1 MKITYE
7 NSAKERLDK
16 FLVAQLPET
25 SRSHLQK
32 MIKDGVILLNGKITA
47 VHTFLK
53 PGDQIEI
60 GQETPSQQT
69 IIEPT
74 IIEETPDY
82 LILNKP
88 AGLVVYATD
97 IKNYTLID
105 WLKKNYPKLKTVGE
119 EGQPYGLVHRLDKEV
134 SGVLVIAKTQ
144 KFWENLKYQFADHT
158 IYKEY
163 LAFANGA
170 FPDKAGTIDLPLI
183 RTKAGII
190 GAVAKNQDGKDAI
203 TEYEVVQ
210 QFKDYTLVKIIIK
223 TGRTHQI
230 RAHMK
235 AFNHPL
241 VGDKLYNSKDKLLS
255 GRVFLHAAKLSFTN
269 SQGEL
274 VTYTAP
280 LPNELQEILDRFQK

>member
-1 MKITYE
+1 MNITYE
-7 NSAKERLDK
+7 DQAKERLDK
-16 FLVAQLPET
+16 FLVAQLPNT
-25 SRSHLQK
+25 SRSQLQK
-32 MIKDGVILLNGKITA
+32 MIKDGVILLNGETTA

-53 PGDQIEI
+53 PGDQIVV
-60 GQETPSQQT
+60 GQALKTEQT

-74 IIEETPDY
+74 VIAETPNY

-97 IKNYTLID
+97 VKNYTLID
-105 WLKKNYPKLKTVGE
+105 WLKKNYPKLKAVGE
-119 EGQPYGLVHRLDKEV
+119 EEQPYGLVHRLDKEV

-163 LAFANGA
+163 LGFANGA
-170 FPDKAGTIDLPLI
+170 FPDKAGVIDLPLI

-190 GAVAKNQDGKDAI
+190 GAVAKNQEGKDAI
-203 TEYEVVQ
+203 TEYEVIEQ
-210 QFKDYTLVKIIIK
+210 YKDYTLLKIIIK

-230 RAHMK
+230 RAHLK

-255 GRVFLHAAKLSFTN
+255 GRVFLHAAKLSFTDPK
-269 SQGEL
+269 GEI
-274 VTYTAP
+274 VTFTAP
-280 LPNELQEILDRFQK
+280 LPEELQTIVDRFKK